1 VLEVLPVDETV
12 ARLIDS
18 GQPPDMIAAA
28 ARKIG
33 MHSLWESGLERAWQG
48 LTTLDELVRVL
59 GERVQEDGSTVPN
72 RPSVVLVPST
82 VRAAVTAAEA
92 MGPSPVPGGS
102 PPARTRE
109 GPSEGRVLVADDDV
123 QMRRLVR
130 SVLERDGF
138 EVIEAEDGIDALDK
152 LMQGSVDLLLLD
164 HDMPRLNGLGVLEE
178 LRASV
183 TTATLPVV
191 MLTARTDETESQALD
206 LGAQDYLTKPIR
218 PSALSARI
226 RAVLRRVR
234 G

>member
-1 VLEVLPVDETV
+1 VVEVLPVDETV
-12 ARLIDS
+12 SRLIDS

-72 RPSVVLVPST
+72 RPSVVLVPGA
-82 VRAAVTAAEA
+82 VRAAVVAAA
-92 MGPSPVPGGS
+92 VPASAAPGPAPGAPKEGGS
-102 PPARTRE
+102 E
-109 GPSEGRVLVADDDV
+109 GTVLVADDDP

-138 EVIEAEDGIDALDK
+138 TVIEAEDGIDALDK
-152 LMQGSVDLLLLD
+152 LMQHSEASLLILD

-178 LRASV
+178 LRANV
-183 TTATLPVV
+183 TTASLPVV
-191 MLTARTDETESQALD
+191 MLTARTDDTESQALD

-218 PSALSARI
+218 PSALSARV
-226 RAVLRRVR
+226 RAVLRRVKA
-234 G
+234 